1 MNELV
6 RFARSSSHSVSS
18 EAVPS
23 QEIEQSFREVLRWI
37 GEDPDR
43 DGLRETPGRLVRAFQ
58 EYFSGYRQDPELI
71 LQKTFEETDGYDEMV
86 VLRGVRSKV
95 IVNITLPR
103 SSVVLLSPISQIAA

>member
-6 RFARSSSHSVSS
+6 RCARSSSHPVSS

-23 QEIEQSFREVLRWI
+23 QLEIEQSFREVLRWI

-43 DGLRETPGRLVRAFQ
+43 DGLHETPGRLVRAFQ
-58 EYFSGYRQDPELI
+58 EYFSGYREDPELI

-86 VLRGVRSKV
+86 VLRGVPFV
-95 IVNITLPR
+95 VNITLPR
-103 SSVVLLSPISQIAA
+103 SSAVLLSPMCQIAA